1 MCIFIS
7 SERDRKRARVL
18 ETQWPPNHLQ
28 ARGIRILVSQIH
40 SKNEIHGA
48 QRVSYFLGG
57 EVGGVF

>member
-18 ETQWPPNHLQ
+18 ETQWPSKSP
-28 ARGIRILVSQIH
+28 ASQRRSNSCLSD

-48 QRVSYFLGG
+48 QRVSFFGGG